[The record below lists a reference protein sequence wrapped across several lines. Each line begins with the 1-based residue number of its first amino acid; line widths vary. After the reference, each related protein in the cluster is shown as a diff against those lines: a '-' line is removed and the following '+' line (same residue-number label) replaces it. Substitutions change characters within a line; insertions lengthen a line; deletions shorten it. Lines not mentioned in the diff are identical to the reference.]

1 MNVWKYSKEP
11 EEKETVEKEM
21 PVVKFKDNEQLNA
34 YLKEWQSKLQ
44 LTDWLITASLT
55 EGKCY
60 IGKEE
65 CSGKNIYQ
73 VENRL
78 SAITISN
85 YWDEDFMTKQY
96 QELVLVHELLHLIIP
111 IENHNEET
119 LETIMY
125 DRTMHGII
133 ERMAKALIMA
143 KYDMKLEDFLA

>member
-1 MNVWKYSKEP
+1 MTIWKCS
-11 EEKETVEKEM
+11 EEKEIVEKEM

-34 YLKEWQSKLQ
+34 YLKEWQCKLQ
-44 LTDWLITASLT
+44 LNDWLITASLT
-55 EGKCY
+55 DGCY

-78 SAITISN
+78 STITISN

-111 IENHNEET
+111 IENHSEET